1 MAQIEVHPDTAHLNR
16 AAAERFVH
24 LAQAATATQG
34 SFAVA
39 LSGGST
45 PTGMYG
51 LLATPEFADRVD
63 WARIHVFWGDE
74 RSVAPDHVDSNYR
87 MACDSLLRHV
97 PLAEEN
103 IHRIPAELEPE
114 QAATSYEE
122 VLRRVFTG
130 DLPKRVKLGEDMGP
144 SFDLILLGMGEDGH
158 TASLFP
164 AGQAIREEQHWVVA
178 DYVAKLAAWRIT
190 LTPAVINAAAHV
202 VFLVA
207 GNSKSKMLQQVL
219 QGPFQPGVV
228 SAQAVYPT
236 SGQLLWLVD
245 TAAGALLSGSD
256 DVRK

>member
-1 MAQIEVHPDTAHLNR
+1 MAQIEVHPNTAHLNR
-16 AAAERFVH
+16 AAAEHLVR
-24 LAQAATATQG
+24 LAQAAAATQG

-51 LLATPEFADRVD
+51 LLATPEFADRAD
-63 WARIHVFWGDE
+63 WPRVHVFWGDE
-74 RSVAPDHVDSNYR
+74 RCVPPDHADSNYR

-114 QAATSYEE
+114 QAATRYEE
-122 VLRRVFTG
+122 VLRRFFTG
-130 DLPKRVKLGEDMGP
+130 DVPTRAKLGEDMGP
-144 SFDLILLGMGEDGH
+144 GLDLVLLGMGEDGH

-164 AGQAIREEQHWVVA
+164 ASQAIRKEKHWVVA

-207 GNSKSKMLQQVL
+207 GHSKSKMLQQVL
-219 QGPFQPGVV
+219 KGPYQPDAVP
-228 SAQAVYPT
+228 AQAVHPT

-245 TAAGALLSGSD
+245 AEAGVLLSGSD
-256 DVRK
+256 GVNK